1 MEESKIIIRRATI
14 NDIDFIVDTIV
25 AAEKSG
31 TDNFGLAN
39 LFEVSESEMRNYIKG
54 MLEEEIEG
62 CELSLSSFLVAEVE
76 GEVVAAF
83 GGWIEGKNEDEMPS
97 ALLKANLIN
106 YYLPKEKVLVS
117 MVKSDIVKPLQ
128 IDREEGAY
136 QLEYSYTKP
145 EYRGKG
151 IMKAIIERHIS
162 DYLNSDVDKLNR
174 KVQVHVFECNP
185 SAIKTY
191 QSCGFITVSRYE
203 TDNDSVKRYFPG
215 NVQLLMEKQL

>member
-14 NDIDFIVDTIV
+14 NDIDFILDTIV

-54 MLEEEIEG
+54 MLEEEVDG

-106 YYLPKEKVLVS
+106 YYLPKEKVLAS
-117 MVKSDIVKPLQ
+117 MEKSDIVKPLQ

-151 IMKAIIERHIS
+151 IMKAIIEQHIS
-162 DYLNSDVDKLNR
+162 EYQATAAMGGGKI
-174 KVQVHVFECNP
+174 QVHVFENNP
-185 SAIKTY
+185 SAIRTY
-191 QSCGFITVSRYE
+191 TKCGFSITKKYE
-203 TDNDSVKRYFPG
+203 SKDGRVLKYFPS
-215 NVQLLMEKQL
+215 NVELLMEKTV

>member
-39 LFEVSESEMRNYIKG
+39 LFEVTEAEMRNYIKE
-54 MLEEEIEG
+54 MLEEEIDG
-62 CELSLSSFLVAEVE
+62 CELSLSSFIVAEYE
-76 GEVVAAF
+76 GEAVAAF
-83 GGWIEGKNEDEMPS
+83 GGWIEGKNEDDMPS

-106 YYLPKEKVLVS
+106 YYLPKEKVLAS
-117 MVKSDIVKPLQ
+117 MAKTDIVKPLQ
-128 IDREEGAY
+128 IDREQGAY

-145 EYRGKG
+145 EYRGNG
-151 IMKAIIERHIS
+151 IMKMIILTHLSE
-162 DYLNSDVDKLNR
+162 YKNLCGEGPNR
-174 KVQVHVFECNP
+174 KVQVHVFEINP

-191 QSCGFITVSRYE
+191 QSCGFSIVRRFESDDE
-203 TDNDSVKRYFPG
+203 SIINYFPC
-215 NVQLLMEKQL
+215 NVQLLMEKYL

>member
-1 MEESKIIIRRATI
+1 MDKSKIIIRRATI

-39 LFEVSESEMRNYIKG
+39 LFEVSESEMRNCIKD
-54 MLEEEIEG
+54 MLEEEVDG

-106 YYLPKEKVLVS
+106 YYLPKENVLAS
-117 MVKSDIVKPLQ
+117 MEKSDIVKPFQ

-162 DYLNSDVDKLNR
+162 EYQATTAMGGGKI
-174 KVQVHVFECNP
+174 QVHVFENNT

-191 QSCGFITVSRYE
+191 SKCGFSISERYE
-203 TDNDSVKRYFPG
+203 SNDSRVLSYFPS
-215 NVQLLMEKQL
+215 NVELLMEKTV